1 MQITIARSV
10 RVASALHFRLSFA
23 ALARFFVA
31 LFHKLCVY
39 FCGSNLIVNRV
50 RAITP
55 AEFAVEAIADV
66 RVFSLILVVVSLLS
80 SLALILKLGA
90 ALLNVT

>member
-1 MQITIARSV
+1 M
-10 RVASALHFRLSFA
+10 
-23 ALARFFVA
+23 
-31 LFHKLCVY
+31 
-39 FCGSNLIVNRV
+39 NRA

-55 AEFAVEAIADV
+55 AEFAVEAIADM
-66 RVFSLILVVVSLLS
+66 RLFSLILVVVSLLS